1 MILVTIS
8 QLKKKICRRKKMHQ
22 GRQLWQLV
30 PFCSRSWDLQEGMSF
45 GSIAIE
51 YMLMIY
57 YITICYVLLSD
68 RPYVDDVEVLELK
81 SFNMNY

>member
-1 MILVTIS
+1 
-8 QLKKKICRRKKMHQ
+8 MHQ

-81 SFNMNY
+81 SFNMNYWYSWNVWIFFASSL